1 MRPRHIVIIG
11 AARSGTKLLRDMLAE
26 TTGAGSVPYDVG
38 YVWRVGNESIA
49 HDRLDPMTIT
59 PKTRRFI
66 ARFVDGYAAGSPP
79 AVIEK
84 TVGNAL
90 RVPFVATVFPDARFV
105 HLIRDGVDVTEST
118 LRQWTAPTDWRYIAA
133 KARHFPARLVPSYGA
148 RYVGSLVSRFGRSDR
163 RVGSWGPRYPG
174 IDNDLAT
181 EDLLVVCARQWRE
194 SVERSC
200 DAFAG
205 LEQPVHEVRYEAMV
219 QDPVGTIKELAEF
232 LDLTVSERAL
242 SHAATRIE
250 PEHTGRGRA
259 ALAVTDRRAVAREL
273 SPLLNALGYAP
284 LDVDPS
290 GASQ

>member
-1 MRPRHIVIIG
+1 MNPRHIVLIG
-11 AARSGTKLLRDMLAE
+11 AARSGTKLVRDSLAAA
-26 TTGAGSVPYDVG
+26 TGAGEVPYDVG
-38 YVWRVGNESIA
+38 YVWRFGNEQA
-49 HDRLDPMTIT
+49 PDDVLDPLALTDRS
-59 PKTRRFI
+59 RRFI
-66 ARFVDGYAAGSPP
+66 HRFVDRYADGTPA

-133 KARHFPARLVPSYGA
+133 KARHFPVRLVPGYGA
-148 RYVGSLVSRFGRSDR
+148 RYARSLVSRFGRSDR

-174 IDNDLAT
+174 IDDDLAT
-181 EDLLVVCARQWRE
+181 EDLLVVCARQWKE

-205 LEQPVHEVRYEAMV
+205 LGQPVHEVRYEAMV
-219 QDPVGTIKELAEF
+219 HDPVGTMKELAEF
-232 LDLTVSERAL
+232 LDLAVSERAL
-242 SHAATRIE
+242 GHAATRIE
-250 PEHTGRGRA
+250 PEHAGRGRA

-273 SPLLNALGYAP
+273 NPLLSDLGYAP
-284 LDVDPS
+284 LDFDPS